1 LDTAHEIE
9 TRPLGADSAPYFT
22 ASIASP
28 FANGNVTQKL
38 SRNRL
43 LSTERAG
50 SETQLIFAVTHPDPR
65 GAADGHAIVMLA
77 SSELQSVSGAALTP
91 VPEAVA
97 KSAGITVPVW
107 P

>member
-1 LDTAHEIE
+1 
-9 TRPLGADSAPYFT
+9 LGADSAPYFT
-22 ASIASP
+22 ASIASS
-28 FANGNVTQKL
+28 FANGNVTQSLFVKL

-77 SSELQSVSGAALTP
+77 SSELQSVGGAALKS
-91 VPEAVA
+91 VPEVVA